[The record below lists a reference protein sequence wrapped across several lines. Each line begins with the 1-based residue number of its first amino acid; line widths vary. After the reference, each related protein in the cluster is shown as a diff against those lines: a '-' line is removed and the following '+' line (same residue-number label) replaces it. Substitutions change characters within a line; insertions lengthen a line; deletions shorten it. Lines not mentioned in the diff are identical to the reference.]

1 VVGKIADEDGLE
13 TVELVSRNFQPNFDS
28 VMMVEVLDY
37 IHQFLHTFELVL
49 GQLELQEFAVPRIE
63 AMKELLVEVEEAGVI
78 VGQLLALELALGLKK
93 PVAEPFVEK
102 QSASAAEDRLPF
114 QE

>member
-1 VVGKIADEDGLE
+1 MVGKIADEDGFE

-28 VMMVEVLDY
+28 VMMVEDLDY

-78 VGQLLALELALGLKK
+78 VGQLLALGLKK

-114 QE
+114 QA

>member
-1 VVGKIADEDGLE
+1 VVGKIADEDRFE
-13 TVELVSRNFQPNFDS
+13 TVELVLRNFQPNFDS
-28 VMMVEVLDY
+28 VMMVEDLDY

-78 VGQLLALELALGLKK
+78 VGRQLALELKK

-114 QE
+114 QA